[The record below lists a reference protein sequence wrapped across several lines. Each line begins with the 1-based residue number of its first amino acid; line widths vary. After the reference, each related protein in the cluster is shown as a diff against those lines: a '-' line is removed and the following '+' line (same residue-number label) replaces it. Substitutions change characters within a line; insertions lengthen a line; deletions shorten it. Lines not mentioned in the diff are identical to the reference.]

1 MALLF
6 NRVLAIRDAGSLMPS
21 TYMNEAIVSDCTI
34 NCLKI
39 DNSFKESN
47 KDVNGVV
54 TVTDILPNPNNL
66 PLRPIRNDWSLGTE
80 LYAMF
85 NGDLE
90 AGPLTFSGAE
100 VDSIIV
106 RRTSN
111 RKAFTQWEDVAMI
124 DNIQGVV
131 DEKFNFSLEDKCVES
146 GILYRYGLQPISKGK
161 RGSLYKGANTHVVY
175 EDIFLVGEN
184 GKQLKIRFNPV
195 IASFKTNIK
204 ESRVETLGSKY
215 PYITRNGNVRYREFP
230 LSGTITHFMDTTE
243 EFAPRGEL
251 FVDDEFA
258 DVEGYHSNSMLYEAM
273 YRENGLNAYNND
285 ILEREFREKVV
296 EFLQDGKPKLFKSP
310 TEGTIMVRI
319 MDVNLTP
326 NQQLGRLVYDFSCT
340 VIEIDEVNLN
350 NCEKYKIQER

>member
-1 MALLF
+1 MALSF
-6 NRVLAIRDAGSLMPS
+6 NHVLAIRDAGSLMPS

-34 NCLKI
+34 NSLKI
-39 DNSFKESN
+39 DSSFVETN
-47 KDVNGVV
+47 KDVNGAI

-66 PLRPIRNDWSLGTE
+66 PLNPIRNDWSLGTE

-90 AGPLTFSGAE
+90 AGPLSFAGNE

-111 RKAFTQWEDVAMI
+111 RKAFTQWEDVVLIENVKGAVNE
-124 DNIQGVV
+124 D
-131 DEKFNFSLEDKCVES
+131 FNYTFADKCVES
-146 GILYRYGLQPISKGK
+146 GVLYRYGLQPISNGK

-175 EDIFLVGEN
+175 EDIFLVGED
-184 GKQLKIRFNPV
+184 GKQLKIRFNPAV
-195 IASFKTNIK
+195 SSVKTNIR
-204 ESRVETLGSKY
+204 ESRTETLGSKY
-215 PYITRNGNVRYREFP
+215 PYITRNGNVHYKEFP

-251 FVDDEFA
+251 FIEDEFA
-258 DVEGYHSNSMLYEAM
+258 GVEGYHSNSMLYEAI
-273 YRENGLNAYNND
+273 YRENGLNPYNNP
-285 ILEREFREKVV
+285 ILEREFRDKVV

-310 TEGTIMVRI
+310 TEGCMMVRI

-326 NQQLGRLVYDFSCT
+326 NQQLGRLIYDFSCN
-340 VIEIDEVNLN
+340 VVEIDEFNLN
-350 NCEKYKIQER
+350 TCEKYKIQER